1 MSAIKAGAVT
11 DLEQLHR
18 PRDRDTLRVVAYELR
33 NRGLTIRDIA
43 TALQLTDG
51 AVRSL
56 LGPPSVAS
64 PFVPLGS
71 ETL

>member
-1 MSAIKAGAVT
+1 MT
-11 DLEQLHR
+11 DLADLHR
-18 PRDRDTLRVVAYELR
+18 PRDRDTLRAAAYELR

-64 PFVPLGS
+64 PYVPPGRRP
-71 ETL
+71 